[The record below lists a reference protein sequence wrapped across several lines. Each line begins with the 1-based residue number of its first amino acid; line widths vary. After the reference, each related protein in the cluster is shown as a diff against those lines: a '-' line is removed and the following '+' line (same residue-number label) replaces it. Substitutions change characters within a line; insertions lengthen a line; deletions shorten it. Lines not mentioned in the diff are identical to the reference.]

1 MAATATSQNRPV
13 PIVAAGVS
21 SSSEEAPTTST
32 TEADEAPTT
41 TVTFVPGDELE
52 PAPGIPDVPDVPD
65 VPDATTTTTLER
77 RREATT
83 PTIEPARDPLE
94 LWCGIPERERG
105 VVCEWNDA
113 PDRANRLVLSRHDGE
128 R

>member
-52 PAPGIPDVPDVPD
+52 PAPDIPD

-77 RREATT
+77 HGDATIT
-83 PTIEPARDPLE
+83 
-94 LWCGIPERERG
+94 C
-105 VVCEWNDA
+105 C
-113 PDRANRLVLSRHDGE
+113 
-128 R
+128 